1 MAANTNGMRNLLQK
15 ICSYSFSLALLF
27 ATACAPSAPENSLE
41 PLPQNPAEIPLE
53 SIPAPVQ
60 EFWDTED
67 TDISFVDEKRNHIA
81 FTFDDSP
88 SKTLERIVGVFLDYN
103 RENPDCPACCTVF
116 SNCIYLN
123 EHTLAPL
130 QAAFAAGFELG
141 NHSYSHKNLAQLEK
155 EELLWELE
163 ENDRLLQG
171 IDGKPLHLLRA
182 PYGSVNAQVKE
193 LSKTP
198 VIDWNIDTL
207 DWTGKT
213 EEEIYQTVFSEKS
226 DGAIVLMHDGY
237 EHTVEALKKLL
248 PDLKEAGYQV
258 VSVSQLS
265 KIHRCPLR
273 IGGLYT
279 RARRKTS

>member
-1 MAANTNGMRNLLQK
+1 M
-15 ICSYSFSLALLF
+15 LALS
-27 ATACAPSAPENSLE
+27 TACAPTLPEQSTPNSQSE
-41 PLPQNPAEIPLE
+41 PPEIPLE
-53 SIPAPVQ
+53 SVPAPSK
-60 EFWDTED
+60 EFWDTDD
-67 TDISFVDEKRNHIA
+67 TDVSNVDRQRNHIA

-103 RENPDCPACCTVF
+103 KENPDCPASCTVF
-116 SNCIYLN
+116 CNCVYVN
-123 EHTLAPL
+123 ERTLAPL

-141 NHSYSHKNLAQLEK
+141 NHSYSHKNLTELSL
-155 EELLWELE
+155 EELLWETE
-163 ENDRLLQG
+163 ENDRLLRA

-182 PYGSVNAQVKE
+182 PYGKVNEQVKAVA
-193 LSKTP
+193 KTP

-207 DWTGKT
+207 DWTGKS
-213 EEEIYQTVFSEKS
+213 EEEIYQTVFTQKT
-226 DGAIVLMHDGY
+226 DGSIVLMHDGY
-237 EHTVEALKKLL
+237 ESTVAALKRLL

-265 KIHRCPLR
+265 KIHDCPLR